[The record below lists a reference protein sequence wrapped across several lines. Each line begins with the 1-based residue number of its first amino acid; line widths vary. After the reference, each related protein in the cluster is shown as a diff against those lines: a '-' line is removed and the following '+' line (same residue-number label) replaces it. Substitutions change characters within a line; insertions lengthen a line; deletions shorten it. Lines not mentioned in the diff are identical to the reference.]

1 VFEGSA
7 AFSDHVSHGEF
18 DIAGLGFCGRRFVHN
33 SLIIISF
40 INVTGCGGM
49 GVTLLNFVSRKDAKE
64 QRRKGRKEERRKFL
78 PSFLIMRQLS
88 GFLV

>member
-40 INVTGCGGM
+40 INVTGCGGIVY
-49 GVTLLNFVSRKDAKE
+49 GQEDILILFRAKTQRSKDAKE
-64 QRRKGRKEERRKFL
+64 ERKKGENFSL
-78 PSFLIMRQLS
+78 HF
-88 GFLV
+88 